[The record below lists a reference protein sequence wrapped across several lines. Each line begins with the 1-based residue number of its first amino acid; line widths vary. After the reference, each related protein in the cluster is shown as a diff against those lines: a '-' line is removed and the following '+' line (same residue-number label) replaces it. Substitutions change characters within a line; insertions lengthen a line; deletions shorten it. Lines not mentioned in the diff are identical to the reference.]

1 MIKNK
6 QRHLP
11 WIAPV
16 IVGSI
21 LLTLPACHQ
30 VTSSEKVPRSP
41 TVGGTV
47 AAQTPR
53 KGGGLP
59 QCPAGNA
66 VSSPPPAAAMHHKV
80 ALSWNASTSAG
91 QPGNDPVGY
100 CIYRSEQQISVKK
113 LKDCK
118 DCEQVSSAPI
128 LDTGCVDD
136 GVRDGKAYFYVAITI
151 DTGKQVSD
159 FSNQVMA
166 VIPPD
171 KAGVGSPTSLPSC
184 REAARTRPP
193 SAEVPR

>member
-1 MIKNK
+1 MMKKK
-6 QRHLP
+6 QRHP

-16 IVGSI
+16 IAANI
-21 LLTLPACHQ
+21 LLTLAACHQ
-30 VTSSEKVPRSP
+30 VKSSEKVPRSP

-47 AAQTPR
+47 PAQTSR

-59 QCPAGNA
+59 QCPPGKP
-66 VSSPPPAAAMHHKV
+66 VSSPPRAAAMHHKV
-80 ALSWNASTSAG
+80 VLSWNASTSAG
-91 QPGNDPVGY
+91 QPGNNAVGY
-100 CIYRSEQQISVKK
+100 CIYRSEQQISVKN
-113 LKDCK
+113 LKDCNS
-118 DCEQVSSAPI
+118 CEQVSPAPI

-171 KAGVGSPTSLPSC
+171 KASVGSPTSLPSC
-184 REAARTRPP
+184 REAAGTRPP